1 MRNRILLILLVG
13 LLVFTSACQSKS
25 AATATQIPPTPTAVP
40 PTATPLPPTATPAP
54 TATTVPTETP
64 APSPVLEVVGVD
76 GTTKS
81 LTLNDIKALPVIEGQ
96 AGIKSSTG
104 KITLPVAFKGV
115 ALKDLATVL
124 GTFDETMGVN
134 LVANDGY
141 AITFSYDQVT
151 NGSFIQYDPGTGDEL
166 KSPLPATAILAYEM
180 DGKPL
185 ELQTDG
191 NLRLVV
197 VSDEAK
203 QVVDGHWSVKWVTKL
218 EVKSTGESWSL
229 HLEGAINELMDRGT
243 FESGSSPNCH
253 GVTWKD
259 DKAQEWV
266 GIPLWLLVGRVDD
279 AVKHEGPAF
288 NDDLAKAG
296 YTVDVVASDGYTISF
311 ESSRIS
317 RNDNIMVAYLV
328 NGNPLPE
335 KYYPLRLVGSDLQKN
350 EMVGMVAKIIV
361 HVPAAPAP
369 AATEVM
375 TPTATLTPT
384 EGGAGGL
391 VLTGLVEK
399 ELTLTE
405 ADLRALEVV
414 KITAEHPKKGP
425 QDYEGVRL
433 STLLDLAKVKPEA
446 TKLVFTASDGF
457 TAEVFLTEVLASP
470 DCLVTFTDT
479 PGVFNLVMPGLPSSV
494 WTKGVV
500 KIEVK

>member
-1 MRNRILLILLVG
+1 
-13 LLVFTSACQSKS
+13 
-25 AATATQIPPTPTAVP
+25 
-40 PTATPLPPTATPAP
+40 
-54 TATTVPTETP
+54 
-64 APSPVLEVVGVD
+64 LEIAGPD
-76 GTTKS
+76 GATKS
-81 LTLNDIKALPVIEGQ
+81 FTLDDIKALPATEGQ

-115 ALKDLATVL
+115 ALKDLVTTL
-124 GTFDETMGVN
+124 GSFDASMGVN

-151 NGSFIQYDPGTGDEL
+151 NGTFIQYDPGSGDEL
-166 KSPLPATAILAYEM
+166 KSPLPVTAILAYEM

-185 ELQTDG
+185 NLQTDG
-191 NLRLVV
+191 YLRLVV
-197 VSDEAK
+197 VSDEPK

-229 HLEGAINELMDRGT
+229 HLEGAISELMDRGT
-243 FESGSSPNCH
+243 FESGASPNCH
-253 GVTWKD
+253 GVTWTD
-259 DKAQEWV
+259 DKAQEWA

-288 NDDLAKAG
+288 NDALADAG
-296 YTVDVVASDGYTISF
+296 YTVDIVANDGYTVSF
-311 ESSRIS
+311 ESARIK
-317 RNDNIMVAYLV
+317 RNDNIVVAYLV

-350 EMVGMVAKIIV
+350 EMVGMIAKIVV

-369 AATEVM
+369 AATEVV
-375 TPTATLTPT
+375 TPTATITPT
-384 EGGAGGL
+384 TGGEANL
-391 VLTGLVEK
+391 ILTGLVEN
-399 ELTLTE
+399 EMTWTE

-425 QDYEGVRL
+425 QDYEGIRL

-446 TKLVFTASDGF
+446 TKLVITASDGF

-470 DCLVTFTDT
+470 DCLVAFTDT
-479 PGVFNLVMPGLPSSV
+479 PGVFNLVMPGMPSSV